1 MKNEKRGRKKLF
13 QQMGYGS
20 IAEADDKA
28 GA

>member
-20 IAEADDKA
+20 IAEAEDKA
-28 GA
+28 RA